1 MDTIADD
8 EIVVEI
14 LPTIRTY
21 RSGRV
26 ERLQPTDFVPASLD
40 PLTAVLAK
48 DVNINPSTAL
58 SVRLYL
64 PPPSASTEDR
74 KFPVLV
80 FFHGGGFCIG
90 SAFSSLYHSYLNSL
104 VSRAQIIAV
113 SVDYRLAPENPLP
126 AAYDDSWEALQWI
139 SSAGGSG
146 SGQLEPWLT
155 EAADLGKI
163 ILAGDSTGAN
173 IAHNMAIRLGQN
185 DSLFEGLVLMD
196 PYFWGKERIGSE
208 REEKEG
214 VMLKAK
220 DADALWPFVCPETRG
235 LDDPRVNPTAESA
248 PSLSVLGCRRVLVSV
263 PGRDLLRER
272 GKLYFEKLKQSGWE
286 GEAEFWEAEGEDHGF
301 FLLNPEGEKAAE
313 FMERLVK
320 FLNKK

>member
-1 MDTIADD
+1 MDTNADD

-40 PLTAVLAK
+40 PPTAVLSK
-48 DVNINPSTAL
+48 DLNINPFTLL

-64 PPPSASTEDR
+64 PTLSTAADNRR
-74 KFPVLV
+74 KFPVFV

-90 SAFSSLYHSYLNSL
+90 SAFSSIYHSYLNSL
-104 VSRAQIIAV
+104 VSRAQVIAV
-113 SVDYRLAPENPLP
+113 SVDFRLAPENPLP
-126 AAYDDSWEALQWI
+126 AAYDDSWEALKWI
-139 SSAGGSG
+139 SGASG
-146 SGQLEPWLT
+146 NSEPWLT

-163 ILAGDSTGAN
+163 FLAGDSTGAN
-173 IAHNMAIRLGQN
+173 IAHNMAVRLGQN
-185 DSLFEGLVLMD
+185 NSPVEGLVLMH

-214 VMLKAK
+214 VMLKSK
-220 DADALWPFVCPETRG
+220 DADALWPFVCPGTSG
-235 LDDPRVNPTAESA
+235 LDDPRVNPTADGGR
-248 PSLSVLGCRRVLVSV
+248 SLAALGCRRVMVSV
-263 PGRDLLRER
+263 AGRDLLRER
-272 GKLYFEKLKQSGWE
+272 GRLYFEKLKKSGWE
-286 GEAEFWEAEGEDHGF
+286 GEAEFLEAEGEDHVF
-301 FLLNPEGEKAAE
+301 FLLNPGGEKAVE
-313 FMERLVK
+313 FMERLVT